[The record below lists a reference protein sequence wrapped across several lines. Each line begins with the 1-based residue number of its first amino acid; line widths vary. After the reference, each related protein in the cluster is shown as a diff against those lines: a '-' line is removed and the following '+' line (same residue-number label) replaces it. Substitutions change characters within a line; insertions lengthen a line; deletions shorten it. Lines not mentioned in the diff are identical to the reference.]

1 MHFASPWMFLLLLLI
16 PAAWWWSQRGRRSG
30 AIRFSTT
37 SGAAKAGRSL
47 RQRLSFLPATLRVAA
62 LVLLTVALARPQK
75 GMERVRDINKG
86 IAVEMIVD
94 RSGSMGAEM
103 TFRGQR
109 MNRLEVVKKVFEEF
123 VMGNEDE
130 LEGRPND
137 LIGMVTFARYADTV
151 CPLTLAHGA
160 LPRFL
165 ESVKLVEG
173 DRNPEQGTAVGDGL
187 ALAAARLKTAEEA
200 LRKQAP
206 DREDS
211 YEIKSKIA
219 ILLTDGDDN
228 ASKRKPVEAAKLA
241 AEWGIKVYTIAVGG
255 DEAVQAQQN
264 IFGAFLTR
272 GMRPQIDT
280 KVLEQIAEETGGKF
294 YMAKDAEAI
303 DRIYQEIDEL
313 ERSEIESIRFVD
325 YKELFLPFALAAII
339 LLAAEQS
346 LISTAFR
353 KIP

>member
-1 MHFASPWMFLLLLLI
+1 MAFLPL
-16 PAAWWWSQRGRRSG
+16 
-30 AIRFSTT
+30 
-37 SGAAKAGRSL
+37 SL
-47 RQRLSFLPATLRVAA
+47 RASA
-62 LVLLTVALARPQK
+62 LILLTVALARPQK

-86 IAVEMIVD
+86 IAIEMIVD

-123 VMGNEDE
+123 VMGNADE

-137 LIGMVTFARYADTV
+137 LIGMISFARYADTV

-173 DRNPEQGTAVGDGL
+173 DRNPEQGTALGDGL

-200 LRKQAP
+200 LKRQAP
-206 DREDS
+206 DREDN

-228 ASKRKPVEAAKLA
+228 ASKRRPIEAAKLA
-241 AEWGIKVYTIAVGG
+241 ADWGIKVYTIAVGS

-280 KVLEQIAEETGGKF
+280 EVLEQIAQETGGRF
-294 YMAKDAEAI
+294 FLAKDAEAI
-303 DRIYQEIDEL
+303 DRIYREIDEL

-325 YKELFLPFALAAII
+325 YKELFLPFALAAI
-339 LLAAEQS
+339 LLLTIEQA
-346 LISTAFR
+346 LMNTVFR

>member
-1 MHFASPWMFLLLLLI
+1 MQFASPWMFLLLLAI
-16 PAAWWWSQRGRRSG
+16 PVVVWWSGRGRRSG
-30 AIRFSTT
+30 AILFSTT
-37 SGAAKAGRSL
+37 AGAAQAGRSL
-47 RQRLSFLPATLRVAA
+47 RQRMAFLPLALRASA
-62 LVLLTVALARPQK
+62 LILLTVALARPQK

-86 IAVEMIVD
+86 IAIEMIVD

-123 VMGNEDE
+123 VMGNADE

-137 LIGMVTFARYADTV
+137 LIGMISFARYADTV

-173 DRNPEQGTAVGDGL
+173 DRNPEQGTALGDGL

-200 LRKQAP
+200 LKRQAP
-206 DREDS
+206 DREDN

-228 ASKRKPVEAAKLA
+228 ASKRKPIEAAKLA
-241 AEWGIKVYTIAVGG
+241 ADWGIKVYTIAVGS

-280 KVLEQIAEETGGKF
+280 EVLEQIAQETGGRF
-294 YMAKDAEAI
+294 FLAKDAEAI
-303 DRIYQEIDEL
+303 DRIYREIDEL

-325 YKELFLPFALAAII
+325 YKELFLPFALAAI
-339 LLAAEQS
+339 LLLTIEQA
-346 LISTAFR
+346 LMNTVFR

>member
-1 MHFASPWMFLLLLLI
+1 MFLLLPLI
-16 PAAWWWSQRGRRSG
+16 AAMAWWSRRGRRTG

-37 SGAAKAGRSL
+37 AGAARAGRSL
-47 RQRLSFLPATLRVAA
+47 RQRLSFAPMALRIAA

-86 IAVEMIVD
+86 IAIEMIVD

-123 VMGNEDE
+123 VMGNEE
-130 LEGRPND
+130 ALEGRPND

-187 ALAAARLKTAEEA
+187 ALAAARLKTAEET
-200 LRKQAP
+200 LKKQAP
-206 DREDS
+206 DREDN

-228 ASKRKPVEAAKLA
+228 ASKRKPLEAAKLA
-241 AEWGIKVYTIAVGG
+241 AEWGIKVYTIAVGN

-280 KVLEQIAEETGGKF
+280 KVLEAIAKETGGKF
-294 YMAKDAEAI
+294 YMARDAEAI
-303 DRIYQEIDEL
+303 DEIYREINEL

-325 YKELFLPFALAAII
+325 YKELFLPFALAAIV
-339 LLAAEQS
+339 LLALEQA
-346 LISTAFR
+346 LINTVFR